1 MHDDQ
6 QAVDIDKEKIRIEME
21 QGASMTAG
29 KMQNALLKQ
38 SLPTVHCHY
47 NGQAARH
54 INTVGSDFIICVNS
68 DHLVDVFRRGQ
79 PKKVKTLNIEVMRCS
94 LV

>member
-6 QAVDIDKEKIRIEME
+6 QAVVDLDKEKIRIEME

-38 SLPTVHCHY
+38 SLPQVHCIY

-54 INTVGSDFIICVNS
+54 INTVGSEFIICVNS
-68 DHLVDVFRRGQ
+68 DHLVDVFRRG
-79 PKKVKTLNIEVMRCS
+79 
-94 LV
+94 